1 MDEFLLEKETGAG
14 SGDHSAEFYLAT
26 VTAWSSADG
35 VAIRL
40 DGQDAAMTKRYKTVL
55 ACMPPAVGDRVVVMK
70 LSGTYVVLGKIGK
83 PNADVYFS
91 ATFSDFA
98 EASADF
104 TVTGAN
110 LVISGRVASLWIGG
124 TWNKTVSSSSTETV
138 AFTMKSGFRPKVTS
152 LARAWRN
159 PNAILSWNGNMSYTG
174 AFNQGDNYTFL
185 ATYIIA

>member
-1 MDEFLLEKETGAG
+1 MDEFITEARAG
-14 SGDHSAEFYLAT
+14 QSINNAEFYLAT
-26 VTAWSSADG
+26 VTAWDNSTG
-35 VAIRL
+35 VQIQL
-40 DGQDAAMTKRYKTVL
+40 DGESAAMTKPYKMVL
-55 ACMPPAVGDRVVVMK
+55 ACMPPAVNDRVVVMK
-70 LSGTYVVLGKIGK
+70 LSGTYVILGKIGK

-91 ATFSDFA
+91 STFSDFA

-138 AFTMKSGFRPKVTS
+138 AFTLKNGFRPRVTS

-159 PNAILSWNGNMSYTG
+159 PNAILSWNGNMIYTG
-174 AFNQGDNYTFL
+174 TFNQGDGFTFL
-185 ATYIIA
+185 ATFIIA